1 LLGWGLEALFE
12 ACGCRF
18 PADASDGSSQIT
30 NATNSL
36 WVIAGSGTV
45 RHQDTHGAQRFS
57 KRRKKGIA
65 EKKYY
70 GRAAEAAAGGVASLN
85 MCKKIGRFGT
95 KASSTFEIHGTGT
108 LNYHLSSVTTR

>member
-1 LLGWGLEALFE
+1 M
-12 ACGCRF
+12 
-18 PADASDGSSQIT
+18 
-30 NATNSL
+30 
-36 WVIAGSGTV
+36 

-65 EKKYY
+65 EKQYY